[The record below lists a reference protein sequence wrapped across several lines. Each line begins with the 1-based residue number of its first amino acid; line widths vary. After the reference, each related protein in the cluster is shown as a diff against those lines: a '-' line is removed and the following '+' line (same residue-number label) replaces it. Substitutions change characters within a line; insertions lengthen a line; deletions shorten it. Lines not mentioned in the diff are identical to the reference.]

1 MGTYISSNANR
12 FYVALESA
20 YGQAAPVTESNR
32 FPAVRLSAKQIV
44 EQSRRRDKT
53 GSRTFLGVPPNSRRL
68 TAFEAQTY
76 LTSWNG
82 VGLPAYGPLFQAALG
97 GTPSV
102 SGGIAV
108 ASVPGPAQIET
119 AAPHGLKPGSGVSL
133 NGEIRFVTATPD
145 SFSLLLNA
153 PFTST
158 PLPGAA
164 FAPAATYMLSTAL
177 PSVTLYD
184 YWDPSSAVQRLV
196 AGAAVDS
203 FDMAVNGD
211 FHEFTFGGPAADIV
225 DSSTFS
231 GPSAGLSAFPSEPSA
246 NGFDYSIVPGH
257 LGQAW
262 IDSSAS
268 EVFTLTAARVQVKNH
283 LDVRHHEF
291 GALLPRAIV
300 PGMREVVTHFSL
312 LVQDDAQ
319 TKALYQAARAR
330 TTIPTMLQLGRQQ
343 GQLMGIFLPNVTPE
357 MPNFNDGEARLQWD
371 FQNCLAQGHADDE
384 IYIAFA

>member
-1 MGTYISSNANR
+1 MSTYISSNANR

-20 YGQAAPVTESNR
+20 YGQAAPVTASNR
-32 FPAVRLSAKQIV
+32 FPAVRLSARQIL

-53 GSRTFLGVPPNSRRL
+53 GSRTFLGGSPNARRL

-82 VGLPAYGPLFQAALG
+82 VGLPAYGPLFQAAFG
-97 GTPSV
+97 GTPSI
-102 SGGIAV
+102 SGRMTV
-108 ASVPGPAQIET
+108 ASVRQPTLVET
-119 AAPHGLKPGSGVSL
+119 ATPHGLKPGSGVSL
-133 NGEIRFVTATPD
+133 NGEIRFVTGTPD
-145 SFSLLLNA
+145 ASSLLLNA

-158 PLPGAA
+158 PVVGAA
-164 FAPAATYMLSTAL
+164 FAPVATYTLSTAL

-184 YWDPSSAVQRLV
+184 YWDPSSAVQRV
-196 AGAAVDS
+196 VTGAAVDS
-203 FDMAVNGD
+203 FEIAVNGD

-225 DSSTFS
+225 DSSSFS
-231 GPSAGLSAFPSEPSA
+231 APTAGLPAFPTEPSV
-246 NGFDYSIVPGH
+246 NEFDYSIVPGH

-262 IDSSAS
+262 IGAAAN
-268 EVFTLTAARVQVKNH
+268 EVFTLTEAKVQLKNH

-300 PGMREVVTHFSL
+300 PGMREVVTNFSL
-312 LVQDDAQ
+312 LVQDDVQ

-330 TTIPTMLQLGRQQ
+330 TTTPTMLQLGRQQ
-343 GQLMGIFLPNVTPE
+343 GQLMGIFMPNVTPE
-357 MPNFNDGEARLQWD
+357 IPNFNDGEARLQWD
-371 FQNCLAQGHADDE
+371 FHNCMAQGHADDE